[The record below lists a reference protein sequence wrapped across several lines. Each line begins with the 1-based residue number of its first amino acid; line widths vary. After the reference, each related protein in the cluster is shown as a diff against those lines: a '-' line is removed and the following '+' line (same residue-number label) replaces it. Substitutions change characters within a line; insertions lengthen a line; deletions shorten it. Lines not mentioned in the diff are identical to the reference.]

1 MTNHGHP
8 SCRYLGGGLVAAF
21 RCLLVTTLVL
31 LSPTARSQLTT
42 ILDNLNGGTPA
53 IIFGYGGTTAVGYAR
68 DAANG
73 NVFRAVRW
81 TQGGLEN
88 LGTLN
93 GGSLSFANGISGDG
107 GTIVGVS
114 RDGAVANATR
124 AFRWTAAS
132 GMVSLGTLNG
142 GNHSAANA
150 ASYDGNVIV
159 GDATDGVV
167 NDGRAFRWTSTTGM
181 SSLGALNGGSYSSA
195 AAVSADGSVVV
206 GSALD
211 GANGNRYR
219 AYRWKQDMGMV
230 SLGVVSGGDNS
241 YGKGVSGDGKV
252 VVGFWHDVATDSNR
266 AFRWTAAEGMVS
278 LGVAPGWK
286 ASVAYATN
294 ADGKVIVGRGDLL
307 NGDFRAMRWTA
318 ASGQQTV
325 EAWLQENGVAV
336 SGPASSI
343 ACAVSG
349 DGNTVAGIGFG
360 GSFIARVTPASRGL
374 IRESDLHESLQGRA
388 RAGNAHHRS
397 VGLLLN
403 GAHSAPLARR
413 VATGRSAFWVAG
425 DLGRDDTAT
434 NSSKLGIA
442 EIGIGRNFGAAQLN
456 AAIGHTR
463 TRSDRE
469 SDQGTATRAD
479 GTFMVGELLIPLRVT
494 STGSGLWVVI
504 DGYSHRGDSTISRSY
519 LNTGLMDSSSGL
531 ASTHTTAFRARIEWD
546 DMLRLDSLSFS
557 PFGQYSV
564 ARARMDG
571 YSETGGGFPL
581 RYDTQLEKTTE
592 LHAGINVSL
601 PVSNG
606 SARVLA
612 IVDAAHRFEGS
623 AAATTGELP
632 GLFNFTIP
640 GQSVTRDWL
649 RLGVG
654 AEVGLG
660 GGQASLMLNATSTS
674 DAPNWWIA
682 ASWRTE
688 F

>member
-1 MTNHGHP
+1 MTSYGHTD
-8 SCRYLGGGLVAAF
+8 CRCLGDELVAAF
-21 RCLLVTTLVL
+21 RCLLVTVLVL

-42 ILDNLNGGTPA
+42 ILENLNGGAPA
-53 IIFGYGGTTAVGYAR
+53 AIVGYGGTTAVGYAR

-93 GGSLSFANGISGDG
+93 GGSLSSAYGISGDG

-114 RDGAVANATR
+114 RDGAAANATR

-142 GNHSAANA
+142 GDYSIANA
-150 ASYDGNVIV
+150 ASHDGRVIV

-167 NDGRAFRWTSTTGM
+167 NQGRAFRWTATTGM
-181 SSLGALNGGSYSSA
+181 SSLGALNGGFFSSA
-195 AAVSADGSVVV
+195 AAVSTDGSVVV

-211 GANGNRYR
+211 GANGNSSR
-219 AYRWKQDMGMV
+219 AFLWKQDTGMV
-230 SLGVVSGGDNS
+230 SLGVVNGGDRS

-252 VVGFWHDVATDSNR
+252 VVGFWHDIASDLNR
-266 AFRWTAAEGMVS
+266 AFRWTAAEGMTS
-278 LGVAPGWK
+278 LGLAPGWR

-294 ADGKVIVGRGDLL
+294 SDGKVIVGRGDLL

-318 ASGQQTV
+318 SSGLQTV

-343 ACAVSG
+343 AYAVSG
-349 DGNTVAGIGFG
+349 DGNTVAGTGFG

-374 IRESDLHESLQGRA
+374 IRQSDLYESLQGRA
-388 RAGNAHHRS
+388 RAGNADHRS

-413 VATGRSAFWVAG
+413 VAAGKSAFWVAG
-425 DLGRDDTAT
+425 DLGRDDTTT

-463 TRSDRE
+463 TQSDRE
-469 SDQGTATRAD
+469 TDQGTATSAD
-479 GTFMVGELLIPLRVT
+479 GTYMMSELLIPLQVT
-494 STGSGLWVVI
+494 STGGGLWAII
-504 DGYSHRGDSTISRSY
+504 DGYSHWGKSTVSRSY
-519 LNTGLMDSSSGL
+519 LNAGLIDSSSGL
-531 ASTHTTAFRARIEWD
+531 ASTNTTAFRARIEWD
-546 DMLRLDSLSFS
+546 DALRLDSLSFS

-564 ARARMDG
+564 ARARTDG

-581 RYDTQLEKTTE
+581 RYDTQLEETTE
-592 LHAGINVSL
+592 LHAGIDISL
-601 PVSNG
+601 PVSNS

-612 IVDAAHRFEGS
+612 IVDAAHRFESS

-640 GQSVTRDWL
+640 GQSLTRDWL

-660 GGQASLMLNATSTS
+660 GGQASLMVNATSTS